1 MFAALS
7 CSRCHRVFRPRP
19 EAPVRLC
26 ADCTRLVAEPRPN
39 SSGPTLSARHYDG
52 VARDLVRAMKFGGR
66 RSAAQALA
74 AELAHSIRA
83 DRDTVGEFDVV
94 TWAPTSDRRRRK
106 RGFDQAELIA
116 KLVGRHLGVPCR
128 RLLVR
133 EAGPAQTGR
142 PRHERL
148 DGPRFRA
155 RPARGQRRVL
165 VIDDVVTT
173 GSTLRA
179 AAHAL
184 DRAGWTEVVAAAC
197 AATPSVRQA
206 GQFAHAPDRR

>member
-7 CSRCHRVFRPRP
+7 CSRCHRVFRPLSD
-19 EAPVRLC
+19 APVRLC
-26 ADCTRLVAEPRPN
+26 SDCARLVAEPRPRRT
-39 SSGPTLSARHYDG
+39 GPTLSPRLYDG

-66 RSAAQALA
+66 RSAVHALA
-74 AELAHSIRA
+74 AELAQSIRA
-83 DRDTVGEFDVV
+83 DRVAVGDFDVV
-94 TWAPTSDRRRRK
+94 TWAPTSDRRRRR

-133 EAGPAQTGR
+133 EPGPAQTGR
-142 PRHERL
+142 SRRERL

-155 RPARGQRRVL
+155 RAPRGRSRVL

-197 AATPSVRQA
+197 ATTPSGRQA
-206 GQFAHAPDRR
+206 GEFAHSSDRR